1 MKSSG
6 STGSPFPAGSYQTEP
21 ERPPSTQY
29 RKNLKA
35 SILGAVYGSQAR
47 DEIKN

>member
-1 MKSSG
+1 MKSLG
-6 STGSPFPAGSYQTEP
+6 GTGSPFPAGSYQTEP

-47 DEIKN
+47 DEMKN